1 MTEASRPLRESQES
15 VDGVGE
21 AVGYASAAAFQR
33 ALKRETGFTP
43 AEWRLTPQVVEP
55 LSTPQNLRLPAT

>member
-1 MTEASRPLRESQES
+1 MPFLIWSNSARA
-15 VDGVGE
+15 E

-55 LSTPQNLRLPAT
+55 L